1 MFNRKPAPAPVPVL
15 ETTAELIVSEAISTV
30 EAAIEATTIE
40 ATATET
46 VSGTVSGTDVTVTK
60 TSKKKAAKKA
70 KVNATATTD
79 TTATDTTTEATLADV
94 PNFVYRNE
102 TSTTPKAAK
111 VPAVHTANERQ
122 ERVFALLSR
131 PDGATIKDIQGAGYL
146 WAANAVLKMASRNGY
161 VTSIKKV
168 EGGTNRYIARKAG

>member
-70 KVNATATTD
+70 KVNATATTGWRD
-79 TTATDTTTEATLADV
+79 HQGYPRRRVFMGCERSSENGVTEWIRYQHQEGRGRDQQIHRPQSRVNYEGRAATKAAFL
-94 PNFVYRNE
+94 FYSGHCGVYQQQENENENVRNARNE
-102 TSTTPKAAK
+102 
-111 VPAVHTANERQ
+111 
-122 ERVFALLSR
+122 
-131 PDGATIKDIQGAGYL
+131 
-146 WAANAVLKMASRNGY
+146 
-161 VTSIKKV
+161 
-168 EGGTNRYIARKAG
+168 